1 MIDDGAP
8 AKTLKYGYRRGL
20 VLGLTI
26 AEMFLL
32 ILFALLL
39 ALAAWSIESK
49 KRESVIQEAAALAKL
64 SPEDFEKMLAR
75 AANAERLEREAERLR
90 VELREFENLRQSI
103 EKIDDEDDFLEL
115 VKSASVGAA
124 VRASLQERDR
134 DLEIDP
140 KRVAAALSLAAAAE
154 RQGVDADLTALASS
168 VQDLETLRGQYA
180 NLRQRLESA
189 GLGLE
194 MPPCWAT
201 ADGRPEY
208 IFSIALKSNGLRVR
222 DTTPSHRAEARK
234 ALPIPKQLFD
244 DDVSPT
250 GFLSLTNALLDWS
263 KAQNPECRFF
273 IRVFDL
279 TPADRKDL
287 YKSRL
292 RTVEHVFYKYEVR
305 DVETW

>member
-49 KRESVIQEAAALAKL
+49 KRESIIQEAAALAKL
-64 SPEDFEKMLAR
+64 SPEDFEKMLER
-75 AANAERLEREAERLR
+75 AANAERLAQEADQLR
-90 VELREFENLRQSI
+90 IELREFQNLRQSI
-103 EKIDDEDDFLEL
+103 EKIEDEEDFLEL

-124 VRASLQERDR
+124 VRASLDERDR
-134 DLEIDP
+134 DLDIDP
-140 KRVAAALSLAAAAE
+140 KRVAEALSLAAAAE
-154 RQGVDADLTALASS
+154 RQGLEMDLVSLATS
-168 VQDLETLRGQYA
+168 VRDLETLRGQYA

-208 IFSIALKSNGLRVR
+208 IFNIALKSAGLQVR
-222 DTTPSHRAEARK
+222 DTTPPHRAAARE
-234 ALPIPKQLFD
+234 ALPIPKQLFAD
-244 DDVSPT
+244 EVNPAE
-250 GFLSLTNALLDWS
+250 FLSLTNALLDWS

-273 IRVFDL
+273 VRVFDL

-292 RTVEHVFYKYEVR
+292 RNVEHVFYKYEVR
-305 DVETW
+305 DVDTW